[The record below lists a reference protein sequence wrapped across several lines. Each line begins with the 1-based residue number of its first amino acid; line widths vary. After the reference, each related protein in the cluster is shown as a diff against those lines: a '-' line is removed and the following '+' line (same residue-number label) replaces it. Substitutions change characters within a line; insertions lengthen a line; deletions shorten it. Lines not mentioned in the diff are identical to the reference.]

1 MGMYRWVRYRRL
13 ASPTAM
19 HKRYQPWLYNSCV
32 KKLVIHKWL
41 NGDSR
46 HENIAML
53 TTPWGEYRIHRHAIQ
68 PKCKCDQELFR
79 DLNPILG
86 WISVYTQHWS
96 ISPTHSYGNT
106 KDEELCV
113 KKTGDHEHTKDLKK
127 KRTKEQKNNINQLG
141 PCPPPK
147 KWVEHRISLK
157 PPISYLT
164 PRSHSRHLPHQRQCF
179 YDLVDWNSPF
189 THRMVTPSSAC
200 WFKIPSRYNYK
211 YHTRLSIV
219 IIVINQLS

>member
-1 MGMYRWVRYRRL
+1 MYRWVRYRRL

-53 TTPWGEYRIHRHAIQ
+53 TTPWGNIGIHRHAIQ

-113 KKTGDHEHTKDLKK
+113 KKTGDHEHTKRLKK
-127 KRTKEQKNNINQLG
+127 NGLKNRKTTSISWDHAHPQKNGLNIEYLWNHQSAISRLAVTVVISHTSG
-141 PCPPPK
+141 SVSTIWWIEIVPLPTGWLPPVLLVGLK
-147 KWVEHRISLK
+147 SHLDIIIS
-157 PPISYLT
+157 
-164 PRSHSRHLPHQRQCF
+164 
-179 YDLVDWNSPF
+179 
-189 THRMVTPSSAC
+189 
-200 WFKIPSRYNYK
+200 
-211 YHTRLSIV
+211 
-219 IIVINQLS
+219 IIQDCLLLL